1 MIELM
6 PCQLCGG
13 EAVHAED
20 EYDGMREEWE
30 VVGCRG
36 CGAYGPLSEWEGV
49 APLSCSRRERA
60 EFMSKLSTT
69 HQKIAARRWNEMQT
83 LIARGKLLDAAPK
96 SKGARL

>member
-1 MIELM
+1 MSELM

-13 EAVHAED
+13 EAVQLEG
-20 EYDGMREEWE
+20 EQEGIREEWE
-30 VVGCRG
+30 SVACRG
-36 CGAYGPLSEWEGV
+36 CGAHGPISEWVGV